1 MPALSNPRH
10 EHFASLVAAG
20 ETPTRAYLSAGYSPK
35 GAATSALRLR
45 KNTEICARIAE
56 LSTAVAER
64 SVERAAVDRAWVLA
78 HLKENVARAMQAIPV
93 KDAEGNV
100 IGDYKWEGAVANR
113 GLELI
118 GKELGMFRERVD
130 MKLEADV
137 NNVSMTLAAVLST
150 EELLRR
156 SYWQHSSNNNCLPPW
171 SGTDPKQKKTGL
183 RPFWLITE
191 GFEQIAHSVRWEE
204 PDVSMTYLLCQ
215 RRGFWQNSAC
225 RDQRAWRTS
234 SRLRVRAHQRRDCG
248 QS

>member
-20 ETPTRAYLSAGYSPK
+20 ETPTRAYVSAGYSPK

-150 EELLRR
+150 EELLVLEAKLLAA
-156 SYWQHSSNNNCLPPW
+156 QQQQQLPAAMVRDRPEAEED
-171 SGTDPKQKKTGL
+171 GFAPVLADYRGL
-183 RPFWLITE
+183 
-191 GFEQIAHSVRWEE
+191 
-204 PDVSMTYLLCQ
+204 
-215 RRGFWQNSAC
+215 
-225 RDQRAWRTS
+225 
-234 SRLRVRAHQRRDCG
+234 
-248 QS
+248 